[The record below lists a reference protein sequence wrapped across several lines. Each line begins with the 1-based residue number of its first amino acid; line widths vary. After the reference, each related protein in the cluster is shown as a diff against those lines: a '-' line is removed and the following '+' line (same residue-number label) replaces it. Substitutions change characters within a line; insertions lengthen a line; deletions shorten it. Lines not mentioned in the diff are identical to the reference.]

1 MTMRTLT
8 PPDTE
13 LIVTGRPASRR
24 TRQLRKASEAYAFLS
39 PTLIL
44 LFVLM
49 IVPIVMVIGY
59 SFQDNVITNKNPQFV
74 GLDNYIAVLTDAGFW
89 KATGNTLFFTLTSVA
104 AHLVLGLSFALLLNS
119 RLIGAIPRAIF
130 RGLYVLPWLFT
141 VAVIAVLWR
150 MLLAPNGIV
159 NFLLNT
165 NIEWLASP
173 PSSPSARSRSSTSG
187 PATRSS
193 W

>member
-13 LIVTGRPASRR
+13 VIVTGRPLSRR
-24 TRQLRKASEAYAFLS
+24 TRQLRKAGEAYVFLS

-59 SFQDNVITNKNPQFV
+59 SFQDNVILNKSPDVV
-74 GLDNYIAVLTDAGFW
+74 GVANYVTILTDPGFW

-104 AHLVLGLSFALLLNS
+104 AHLVLGLSFAS
-119 RLIGAIPRAIF
+119 C
-130 RGLYVLPWLFT
+130 
-141 VAVIAVLWR
+141 
-150 MLLAPNGIV
+150 
-159 NFLLNT
+159 
-165 NIEWLASP
+165 
-173 PSSPSARSRSSTSG
+173 
-187 PATRSS
+187 
-193 W
+193 